1 MAGASATH
9 VYERPGFGALVAVP
23 RWDSAAAAVG
33 GAIAV
38 GGLAAA
44 NGGYFPPA
52 WGWSA
57 IGIAWVA
64 ALALVVRPALRFER
78 FDAVLLTAWVAIG
91 AWIWLALL
99 WSVAGWRTVLEG
111 ERVLVYVVAVAAAL
125 LVVTR
130 ASVPAL
136 LGGLVATASLVSAY
150 SLSTR
155 LLPDR
160 IGVFDPVAGYRLATP
175 LGYWNGLGIFAVVG
189 TLLALAFTA
198 RAHRT
203 WARALASALLVVLV
217 PTLYFTFSRGAWL
230 ALACGIAAALVLAP
244 ARLQLASTLLFA
256 LPVPAIA
263 VFAASRSDALTRS
276 TTQLAAAADDGHRV
290 ALLLVPLAF
299 AAAALAVLRT
309 WLERRDYAQRLH
321 VAYAAALLAIPL
333 VVLVV
338 VFARYGGP
346 ATLAHKAYASFKAP
360 PAYDRSNLNSRLF
373 TLTSN
378 GRLDA
383 WSVASHDAGRH
394 LVAGAGPGTFE
405 EFWNRHRPTTLQIRD
420 AHDLY
425 VETLAEQ
432 GIVGLVLLA
441 LALGVPL
448 AAAYRA
454 RSHPLAPL
462 CAGAYVAYLVH
473 AAVDWDWE
481 LPAVTLA
488 ALLCGAALVVL
499 ARRRDAEPRAFPA
512 RFRIP
517 AVGVVGAIAA
527 MAFVGLVSNV
537 AIAKSDDD
545 FDAAKYVG
553 AAKQAKRAEA
563 WAPWSPQPWERLG
576 DAAGAAGYE
585 PEARAAYR
593 HALAKDANDWTLWF
607 DLAAVTHGDA
617 RRHAIARAA
626 VLNPRDPDVIALRAG
641 ASG

>member
-1 MAGASATH
+1 MSGASLSH
-9 VYERPGFGALVAVP
+9 VFERPRLGALVAAP
-23 RWDSAAAAVG
+23 RWESAVAAVG
-33 GAIAV
+33 GAICV

-52 WGWSA
+52 WGWGA

-78 FDAVLLTAWVAIG
+78 FDAVLVTAWLAVG

-99 WSVAGWRTVLEG
+99 WSTAGWRTVLEG
-111 ERVLVYVVAVAAAL
+111 ERVLVYVVGVAAAL
-125 LVVTR
+125 LVLTR

-136 LGGLVATASLVSAY
+136 LGGLVAASSLVSAY

-155 LLPDR
+155 LFPDR
-160 IGVFDPVAGYRLATP
+160 IGVFDPVASYRLATP
-175 LGYWNGLGIFAVVG
+175 MGYWNGLGIFAVVG
-189 TLLALAFTA
+189 TLLALAFSA
-198 RAHRT
+198 RARAT
-203 WARALASALLVVLV
+203 WARALASVLLVVLV
-217 PTLYFTFSRGAWL
+217 PTLYFTFGRGAWL
-230 ALACGIAAALVLAP
+230 ALACGIIAALALAP
-244 ARLQLASTLLFA
+244 ARLQLASALLFA
-256 LPVPAIA
+256 LPAPAIA
-263 VFAASRSDALTRS
+263 VFAASRSDALTHS
-276 TTQLAAAADDGHRV
+276 TSRLGAAAHDGHRV
-290 ALLLVPLAF
+290 ALLLVPLAV

-309 WLERRDYAQRLH
+309 FLERRSYTQRLRL
-321 VAYAAALLAIPL
+321 AYGAALLAVPL

-338 VFARYGGP
+338 VFAGYGGP
-346 ATLAHKAYASFKAP
+346 ATLAHKAYESFKAP
-360 PAYDRSNLNSRLF
+360 PAYDRTNLNSRLF

-383 WSVASHDAGRH
+383 WSVASHDARH
-394 LVAGAGPGTFE
+394 HLLAGAGPGTFE
-405 EFWNRHRPTTLQIRD
+405 EFWNRHRPTRLQIRD
-420 AHDLY
+420 AHSLY

-432 GIVGLVLLA
+432 GIVGLALLA

-454 RSHPLAPL
+454 RAHPLAPL

-481 LPAVTLA
+481 LSAVTLV
-488 ALLCGAALVVL
+488 ALFCGAALVVL
-499 ARRRDAEPRAFPA
+499 ARRHEAEPRTL
-512 RFRIP
+512 RLRVRVP

-545 FDAAKYVG
+545 LDAAKYVS
-553 AAKQAKRAEA
+553 AAKEAKRAEA

-593 HALAKDANDWTLWF
+593 RALAKDRNDWTLWF
-607 DLAAVTHGDA
+607 DLAAVTHGNA
-617 RRHAIARAA
+617 RRQAIARAA
-626 VLNPRDPDVIALRAG
+626 ALNPRDPDVVGLRAG
-641 ASG
+641 AAR